1 MTVVRGAQGTEV
13 KLTDLLLDQPRGKL
27 ISAQDGTVNLTQ
39 IGKVDPL
46 TVPPTAAMQAAPAP
60 VDADKTTRI
69 KVDRLQVTGGDIK
82 FADLS
87 PRPQFGVQ
95 ISDLAELIVGQSTKL
110 SLDLEYKINQR
121 KLMGENQIII
131 DNLMLGERVDS
142 KDATNLPLDP
152 ALALLRDSKGGIELG
167 LPVQGSL
174 DEPQLSFGGLVWK
187 AIVNVLTKI
196 ATAPF
201 RALGALL
208 GGSGEEFEAVIFE
221 PGEARLLP
229 PEREKLAKLA
239 NALQQRPQL
248 KLAIEG
254 RFDKVLDRDA
264 LADNVVKLD
273 ISTRAGMKPPAAN
286 EPMIIS
292 FTDAKVQAA
301 LDELA
306 IAAGDD
312 ATKLR
317 AQYLPPATNA
327 VVGIFQSAR
336 ERLTDKGRN
345 QAAEARNQYYPE
357 LFKLLKAKQA
367 IPEIAYATLAGFR
380 AEAVRN
386 TLTAVNKFDVTRVS
400 VAAPQTV
407 KESRPAQ
414 VATTLTLPVK

>member
-1 MTVVRGAQGTEV
+1 M
-13 KLTDLLLDQPRGKL
+13 
-27 ISAQDGTVNLTQ
+27 
-39 IGKVDPL
+39 
-46 TVPPTAAMQAAPAP
+46 
-60 VDADKTTRI
+60 
-69 KVDRLQVTGGDIK
+69 
-82 FADLS
+82 
-87 PRPQFGVQ
+87 
-95 ISDLAELIVGQSTKL
+95 
-110 SLDLEYKINQR
+110 
-121 KLMGENQIII
+121 
-131 DNLMLGERVDS
+131 
-142 KDATNLPLDP
+142 
-152 ALALLRDSKGGIELG
+152 
-167 LPVQGSL
+167 QGSL
-174 DEPQLSFGGLVWK
+174 DQPQLSFGGLVWK

-407 KESRPAQ
+407 KASRPAQ